1 MMNEMNF
8 LFFQAALGTTLVSTI
23 LYLVFFVTQNGK
35 VRQVARMLLIGS
47 GILQTLYI
55 GSRYLAAGYTPITT
69 HHEAV
74 FFFAWATTWAYL
86 SFRWRYTVKNFGT
99 FVSVLIMLLLIASAF
114 ASREIVP
121 LKPVLQSG
129 WLPVHAGLSLLA
141 YAFFSLAFCG
151 ALMYLL
157 QERELKNKRFGSF
170 FSRLPSLD
178 ALDQLNSHCLA
189 AGFTFLSLGMVTGS
203 IWTKQAW
210 GVYWQWHPK
219 EICSMITWCIFL
231 IQIHQRFTA
240 GWRGK
245 RAAVMTLI
253 GFGVVVFTLWGVMY
267 PVGGMKTYG
276 G

>member
-1 MMNEMNF
+1 MINEFNYLVF
-8 LFFQAALGTTLVSTI
+8 LGVITATTISSA
-23 LYLVFFVTQNGK
+23 LYLVFFVSQNMK
-35 VRQVARMLLIGS
+35 VRQVARIVLIVS
-47 GILQTLYI
+47 GILQTVYI
-55 GSRYLAAGYTPITT
+55 CSRFLMSGYTPITT
-69 HHEAV
+69 QHEAV
-74 FFFAWATTWAYL
+74 FFFGWATTWAYL

-99 FVSVLIMLLLIASAF
+99 FVSVMVLLLIIASAF

-129 WLPVHAGLSLLA
+129 WLPVHAGVSLLA

-157 QERELKNKRFGSF
+157 QERELKSKRLGYF

-189 AGFTFLSLGMVTGS
+189 AGFAFLTLGMLTGS
-203 IWTKQAW
+203 LWTRQAW
-210 GVYWQWHPK
+210 GTYWQWHPK
-219 EICSMITWCIFL
+219 EIWTL
-231 IQIHQRFTA
+231 IAWVVYLLQIHQRFTA

-245 RAAVMTLI
+245 RAAVMALV
-253 GFGVVVFTLWGVMY
+253 GFAVVVFTLWGVMY
-267 PVGGMKTYG
+267 PLGGGETYG